1 MYLHLGQDVVV
12 RQQDIVGVFDME
24 NTTIS
29 RYTRSYLSKAEK
41 GGRVEYVSM
50 DLPKSFI
57 VCDPEKKQGH
67 KQKDTVYV
75 SQISPATLRKRSR
88 LMDTISN
95 IKGGTDHAE

>member
-12 RQQDIVGVFDME
+12 RKKDIVGVFDMD

-29 RYTRSYLSKAEK
+29 RYTRSYLTKAEK

-57 VCDPEKKQGH
+57 VCDPVRKQGRRET
-67 KQKDTVYV
+67 DTVYI
-75 SQISPATLRKRSR
+75 SQISPSTLQKRSKHIGG
-88 LMDTISN
+88 TAN
-95 IKGGTDHAE
+95 KKGGADNAE